1 VKPKS
6 DRWHPTGEYDRDPA
20 VGGKGIS
27 KIGRESIMN
36 RRRFFATLVSGVA
49 VGVAASARLLA
60 EGVTKLTK
68 PLAEWRKLLSPAAYD
83 VLFEEATE
91 RPRSSPL
98 NDEKRPGT
106 FICAACYLPLFD
118 ASTKYESGTG
128 WPSFYAPIEGRL
140 ETKRDW
146 KLFLPRTEYHCARCE
161 GHQGHVFGDGPAPT
175 GQRWCNNGIALM
187 FVPEGGSAPALRT

>member
-1 VKPKS
+1 
-6 DRWHPTGEYDRDPA
+6 
-20 VGGKGIS
+20 
-27 KIGRESIMN
+27 MN
-36 RRRFFATLVSGVA
+36 RRRFFATLVGGVA

-83 VLFEEATE
+83 VLFEEGTE

-146 KLFLPRTEYHCARCE
+146 KFVLPRTEYHCARCE
-161 GHQGHVFGDGPAPT
+161 GHQGHLFGDGPAPT